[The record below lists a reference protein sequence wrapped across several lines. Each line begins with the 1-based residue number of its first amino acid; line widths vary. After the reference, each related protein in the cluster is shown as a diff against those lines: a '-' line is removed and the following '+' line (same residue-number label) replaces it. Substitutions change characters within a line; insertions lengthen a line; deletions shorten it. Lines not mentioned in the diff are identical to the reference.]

1 MHYVAICLDKPNSNE
16 VRLANRTAHLDYLR
30 SNSKTIK
37 SCGPF
42 LSDDGLAMVGSMLI
56 IEADDRAVVETVLAQ
71 DPYRKA
77 GLFASP
83 NKPRARQQI
92 RRRKNKSRDD
102 RRLGFRNR
110 GQLFDLRHQTIL
122 VDSEIHQRRPF
133 FGGFFAVLLCGAG
146 AGSSD
151 GRAGPSG
158 WRFQSL

>member
-56 IEADDRAVVETVLAQ
+56 IEAEDRAVVETVLAQ

-77 GLFASP
+77 GLF
-83 NKPRARQQI
+83 
-92 RRRKNKSRDD
+92 
-102 RRLGFRNR
+102 
-110 GQLFDLRHQTIL
+110 
-122 VDSEIHQRRPF
+122 
-133 FGGFFAVLLCGAG
+133 
-146 AGSSD
+146 GSID
-151 GRAGPSG
+151 VRG
-158 WRFQSL
+158 WRWVVGCPIN

>member
-77 GLFASP
+77 GLF
-83 NKPRARQQI
+83 
-92 RRRKNKSRDD
+92 
-102 RRLGFRNR
+102 
-110 GQLFDLRHQTIL
+110 
-122 VDSEIHQRRPF
+122 
-133 FGGFFAVLLCGAG
+133 
-146 AGSSD
+146 GSID
-151 GRAGPSG
+151 VRG
-158 WRFQSL
+158 WRWVVGCPIN